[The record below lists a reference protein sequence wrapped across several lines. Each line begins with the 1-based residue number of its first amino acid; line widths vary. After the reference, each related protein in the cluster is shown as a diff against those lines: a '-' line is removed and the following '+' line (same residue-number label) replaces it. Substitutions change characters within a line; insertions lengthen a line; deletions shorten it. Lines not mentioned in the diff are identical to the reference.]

1 MEHIFLQVL
10 NMSATASYVIAAVLL
25 LRLLLRKLP
34 KKIPYLLWSVVAF
47 RLCCPVT
54 WQSVFSLF
62 SLNPLADSV
71 RVTGG
76 GATRLEYFP
85 SNAGT
90 AAPPQINGGT
100 LIPPVGEA
108 VSNTLPAATPVSA
121 VSAADP
127 LRLWI
132 TIGTVI
138 WCVGMAAL
146 LVYSMICYGKMRRRM
161 STAVLFRGNVYQSD
175 CIRSPFI
182 LGLVRP
188 KIYIPFGL
196 DQDTMKYVL
205 AHERYHIRRRDY
217 LIKPFAFLLLTIH
230 WFNPLCWL
238 AFHLMGKDME
248 MSCDEKV
255 LTGEGSSVKAYS
267 ASLLSFAVSRRFPSP
282 SPLAFGETSVK
293 SRIKN
298 VLRWRK
304 PKTWVTLL
312 AVLLCVLVIVACA
325 ANPAQS
331 ADPKADGTQTGQY
344 ADMEEFAEQ
353 TMAAAQGT
361 YYSIS
366 LGSQTTADILETKL
380 EQLEKTGQVSG
391 LAPEGTLES
400 WRFRYLVKIDADPD
414 DVFTMD
420 GPFED
425 GWYDLEGQGG
435 HNVVALRYE
444 DGSYDIL
451 YDEPVNDGQ
460 DFYGYHHSYEEAIYD
475 WYVTEY
481 GLDLPLYVIDLLPY
495 DELGNHPA
503 RRYDGDGWYIYILL
517 SQWEEAEASAD
528 HRMWVSAYNTGSY
541 LSVDRLDS
549 VSDLPDTMTV
559 VDASKQ
565 LLEDHSNGISTFYY
579 FYDDYS
585 FYNDP
590 DGCCWRVT
598 IQWVDANIIDHPYIS
613 MEPDVLKVMAESFT
627 VDRRFLKET
636 QDEYDADGDYAE
648 AGIVEGMV
656 TALASVGE
664 DDAVTLTRDAVA
676 GPDGA
681 DNAALQTTVSGTS
694 NSRNY
699 FNGLQDL
706 AWTGAAAQEEPVA
719 RNVTLSTATGWS
731 LRVYEDCDAA
741 RLVCPEGEYWLAVS
755 GYDVFSHPYQLLRG
769 WYDEA
774 EYLALNGS
782 DVGGDIV
789 IPDQGQSDQE
799 IVQAW
804 VDAYEGRSLNA
815 SRGSKYCY
823 TYVKNNVT
831 VETNLPPALLQP
843 WEDTTA
849 FGFSYETIFVPENER
864 AWQWSMAGNTGPYSG
879 NDPSVPDGAYLY
891 SRRGILYLAEDGWHC
906 DGVGTGW

>member
-353 TMAAAQGT
+353 TMAATKTVT
-361 YYSIS
+361 YYSVS
-366 LGSQTTADILETKL
+366 KAQASEDSETTAHVLETKL
-380 EQLEKTGQVSG
+380 DQLEKTGEISG

-400 WRFRYLVKIDADPD
+400 WRFHYFVQIDAEAD
-414 DVFTMD
+414 DIALVGGMYE
-420 GPFED
+420 ED
-425 GWYDLEGQGG
+425 GWYDLEGQHGY
-435 HNVVALRYE
+435 NVVALRYE

-481 GLDLPLYVIDLLPY
+481 GLDLPLYVVDLLPY

-503 RRYDGDGWYIYILL
+503 HRYDGDGWYLYIPI
-517 SQWEEAEASAD
+517 QAWELTEASETQTVWSSQYGTGSALTVRKASD
-528 HRMWVSAYNTGSY
+528 GEAAAKPPALDGLETIYYDTPTGIWCVSA
-541 LSVDRLDS
+541 R
-549 VSDLPDTMTV
+549 
-559 VDASKQ
+559 
-565 LLEDHSNGISTFYY
+565 Y
-579 FYDDYS
+579 FPENITDY
-585 FYNDP
+585 
-590 DGCCWRVT
+590 
-598 IQWVDANIIDHPYIS
+598 PYIAI
-613 MEPDVLKVMAESFT
+613 EPTTLKAMAESFT
-627 VDRRFLKET
+627 VDARFANTTTTENSST
-636 QDEYDADGDYAE
+636 SQVAE
-648 AGIVEGMV
+648 
-656 TALASVGE
+656 
-664 DDAVTLTRDAVA
+664 TLTGYITIQNGQAILDEVEIITLDDTDRMEDLGLSPEEDLISGYYLYNEEESTRTFTLTDQTEYRFVDI
-676 GPDGA
+676 GRLYITS
-681 DNAALQTTVSGTS
+681 DNL
-694 NSRNY
+694 
-699 FNGLQDL
+699 NGLNYTTTL
-706 AWTGAAAQEEPVA
+706 LEEFIAGSSYEANNVGYEASLESGEPVG
-719 RNVTLSTATGWS
+719 RI
-731 LRVYEDCDAA
+731 
-741 RLVCPEGEYWLAVS
+741 
-755 GYDVFSHPYQLLRG
+755 PYFVEVQ
-769 WYDEA
+769 
-774 EYLALNGS
+774 
-782 DVGGDIV
+782 GDTV
-789 IPDQGQSDQE
+789 ISITE
-799 IVQAW
+799 
-804 VDAYEGRSLNA
+804 E
-815 SRGSKYCY
+815 
-823 TYVKNNVT
+823 
-831 VETNLPPALLQP
+831 
-843 WEDTTA
+843 
-849 FGFSYETIFVPENER
+849 FSYTI
-864 AWQWSMAGNTGPYSG
+864 
-879 NDPSVPDGAYLY
+879 
-891 SRRGILYLAEDGWHC
+891 
-906 DGVGTGW
+906 